1 MILKNRSFIGLLA
14 AIAAAGIW
22 GGCSTKGLYYFP
34 NKELYRDPAE
44 AGLSYEM
51 VTFPSANGS
60 KLFGLYFKAD
70 AQPPK
75 GVILHFHGNYGNV
88 SHHFG
93 QSAFLLRRGF
103 DVFLFDYQGFGASEG
118 KPTPQCTVE
127 DGLAAIRYL
136 ESSTASAHLPIGLFG
151 QSIGAAAATVVAARS
166 ESPRAV
172 VLEAGFHSYK
182 GIMKD
187 VLKRSWLLKPLAY
200 VVPWMIAQRG
210 LDPVDYIGRI
220 SPRPVYIIHG
230 DRDRTVPYWMGEA
243 LIAAAREPKKFWAVE
258 GADHLQ
264 CRLRQGAEYERSVA
278 DFFAAAFEKA
288 RDSTSGETSGG
299 LPANL
304 LRGTGESSEGTPGS
318 ILPVRK

>member
-1 MILKNRSFIGLLA
+1 MERIRRYFA
-14 AIAAAGIW
+14 AVLTVIAAAGFW
-22 GGCSTKGLYYFP
+22 AGCSAKGLYYFP

-44 AGLSYEM
+44 AGLAYEM

-70 AQPPK
+70 VQPPK

-118 KPTPQCTVE
+118 KPTPQRTVE

-136 ESSTASAHLPIGLFG
+136 ESSTASARLAIGLFG

-166 ESPRAV
+166 ASPRAV

-200 VVPWMIAQRG
+200 VIPWMIAQRG
-210 LDPVDYIGRI
+210 LDPADYIGSI

-243 LIAAAREPKKFWAVE
+243 LIAAAREPKKFWTVE

-264 CRLRQGAEYERSVA
+264 CRLRQGAEYERSVSE
-278 DFFAAAFEKA
+278 FFAAAFSA
-288 RDSTSGETSGG
+288 ALRD
-299 LPANL
+299 
-304 LRGTGESSEGTPGS
+304 TGESSEGTPGS
-318 ILPVRK
+318 TLPARK